1 MVNKNKGIPKSVVR
15 PAVNAGTGAVEQVVK
30 DTLSDD
36 SNPDNGKKAY
46 KLNLLN
52 KKKRY
57 ILFVPES
64 GPMDNQ
70 LQ

>member
-1 MVNKNKGIPKSVVR
+1 MVNKKKGIPKGVVR
-15 PAVNAGTGAVEQVVK
+15 PAVNVGTGAVEQVVK

-36 SNPDNGKKAY
+36 SNPDNGKQAY

-70 LQ
+70 L